1 MTNAFLSMEYPHWLI
16 IAGVVLLV
24 LGFIGLAFIGLAFR
38 QRTGTETANGNV
50 QGRSELEAEPVQTQ
64 PADHKARLAELRKE
78 RWANRD
84 RGTEEEPSIYEP
96 EVSDKD
102 PK

>member
-1 MTNAFLSMEYPHWLI
+1 M
-16 IAGVVLLV
+16 V

-64 PADHKARLAELRKE
+64 PADHKARLAELRRE

-84 RGTEEEPSIYEP
+84 RGTEEEPSNDGPKI
-96 EVSDKD
+96 SDKQ
-102 PK
+102 K

>member
-1 MTNAFLSMEYPHWLI
+1 M
-16 IAGVVLLV
+16 V

-64 PADHKARLAELRKE
+64 PADHKARLAELKK
-78 RWANRD
+78 
-84 RGTEEEPSIYEP
+84 G
-96 EVSDKD
+96 EVG
-102 PK
+102 

>member
-1 MTNAFLSMEYPHWLI
+1 MTNAFSSMEYPHWLI

-24 LGFIGLAFIGLAFR
+24 LGFIGLAFR
-38 QRTGTETANGNV
+38 QRTGAETANGNV